1 MPNTNL
7 PQLTN
12 PTPTETL
19 ILVQDSAVNQ
29 YITVDQLT
37 DLLTLGGLPS
47 GPTGPSGPQGASGF
61 AGATGLTGPQGPQ
74 GPQGATGATGATG
87 PDGATGATGPQ
98 GPQGATGST
107 GATGPQGPQ
116 GATGSTGAT
125 GATGP
130 VGPSGPSG
138 PEGPQGSTGSTG
150 ATGPSGPSGPEG
162 PQGVLG
168 PTGPSFPGA
177 TGPEGPQGATGST
190 GATGPTGA
198 TGAGATGATGPIGP
212 SGPSGVGATGA
223 TGPFGATGPEGPS
236 GPSGAGA
243 TGPSGPSG
251 PSGPT
256 VAETATTATNLAG
269 GTAGQVPY
277 QTAPGLTSF
286 TGEGP
291 QGSVFVGTGTNAP
304 FFTSNL
310 NLTGWLVVGTMVS
323 TSTLAPVI
331 NSGEIRATNEV
342 TAYFDSD
349 LALKEDITLIS
360 NPITIIDQLKG
371 VRFNWSNDYINS
383 RGGEDGFF
391 VRKNDIG
398 LIAQDVERVLPEIV
412 ATRPNGNKAIKYDR
426 LVAVLI
432 ESVKYLNTKLEIL
445 ERKLNKNT

>member
-12 PTPTETL
+12 PTLTETL
-19 ILVQDSAVNQ
+19 VLVQDSAVNQ
-29 YITVDQLT
+29 YLTVDQLSE
-37 DLLTLGGLPS
+37 LLKLTGIGT
-47 GPTGPSGPQGASGF
+47 GPTGPTGPQGATGPQGPQ
-61 AGATGLTGPQGPQ
+61 GATGPQGPQ

-87 PDGATGATGPQ
+87 PEGPQGPQGPQGVTGPQGPQGVVGPTGPEGPQGVIGPQGPSGPSGPEGPSGTKGDGGTQGPQGPDGPSGPTGPEGPQGATGPTGPSFPGATGPQ
-98 GPQGATGST
+98 GPQGATG
-107 GATGPQGPQ
+107 
-116 GATGSTGAT
+116 
-125 GATGP
+125 
-130 VGPSGPSG
+130 
-138 PEGPQGSTGSTG
+138 
-150 ATGPSGPSGPEG
+150 
-162 PQGVLG
+162 
-168 PTGPSFPGA
+168 PT
-177 TGPEGPQGATGST
+177 
-190 GATGPTGA
+190 
-198 TGAGATGATGPIGP
+198 
-212 SGPSGVGATGA
+212 
-223 TGPFGATGPEGPS
+223 GPS

-243 TGPSGPSG
+243 TGATGDPGPTGPSGAGPQGPSG
-251 PSGPT
+251 PSGPQGPSGPT
-256 VAETATTATNLAG
+256 IAETATTATNLAG

-323 TSTLAPVI
+323 TSTLAPTI
-331 NSGEIRATNEV
+331 SSGEIRATNEV

-349 LALKEDITLIS
+349 MALKEDIALIS
-360 NPITIIDQLKG
+360 NPITIIDQLNG
-371 VRFNWSNDYINS
+371 VRFNWTKEYIDS

-432 ESVKYLNTKLEIL
+432 ESVKYLNTKIEIL
-445 ERKLNKNT
+445 EQKLNKNT